1 MAPGGS
7 SLQASPDSC
16 VRGRGSKGVPPR
28 LLLTRSVWGYVR
40 FPGHHGG
47 AIPLHLV
54 SAAICVI
61 VILLIK
67 NNDFGLTKISDVDRR
82 SSRVIIPVKEVT
94 LIGESSLNLKVS
106 DWFKF

>member
-1 MAPGGS
+1 M
-7 SLQASPDSC
+7 
-16 VRGRGSKGVPPR
+16 
-28 LLLTRSVWGYVR
+28 
-40 FPGHHGG
+40 
-47 AIPLHLV
+47 
-54 SAAICVI
+54 I